1 MSDSST
7 NRDSRSA
14 GDTRT
19 GGGGSTAGDSR
30 IAAVG
35 RLAWFPAGRR
45 SKWVILVFWLIVA
58 AAVAGPAGKL
68 MGAQKNDAVSWLP
81 GSAESTKVI
90 QASGQFQPKDEL
102 PATVVYERPG
112 GVTPA
117 DLASVKAQ
125 MARFDALKPVV
136 RPSVG
141 PIPSQDRQ
149 ALQVQV
155 PIVAGS
161 AGWDALS
168 AAVTQMRSI
177 AKASPAGLSVHFT
190 GAGGVAADSSAA
202 FSGIDGKLL
211 YSALAVVIFILLITY
226 RSPILWL
233 LPVISAGLALTVA
246 QAVVYALATNGLTVN
261 AQSAGI
267 LTVLVF
273 GAGTDYALLLVAR
286 YREELRRHEDRHEA
300 MAFALHRVG
309 PAIFASGATVIAGML
324 CLLVASMNSTQG
336 LGPVAAVGIAVGL
349 MVMLTLLPALLVI
362 FGRWFFWPVHPT
374 FGSADHTATGVWS
387 RVGTRIARA
396 PRAIWIA
403 TSAALLV
410 AALGVLQLN
419 AVGLQNKDSLL
430 GNPDSVVGEQVLA
443 AHFPAGSGQPVIVIA
458 NADRAKEVGAA
469 MAGVS
474 GISSVAPP
482 VVKGDRALLAGTLAV
497 APDSQASIDTVAL
510 VRDAV
515 HQVPGA
521 QAIAGG
527 DSATRGDT
535 LAASSRDNK
544 VIIPLIL
551 FVVFLILMLLLRA
564 VVAPVIL
571 IGTVVLS
578 FGAASGLSAVV
589 FRHVFHFAGADS
601 SLPLFVFVFLVALG
615 IDYNIFLMTR
625 VREEAKEFGTRRGA
639 LIGLAAT
646 GGVITSAGLVLAGT
660 FSVLATLPVVAFAEI
675 GFAVA
680 LGVLLDTLLV
690 RSVLVTA
697 LNLDV
702 GRHMWW
708 PSSLANKRD
717 PEGEPHRATQAHEG
731 ATSGALRRTRTE

>member
-1 MSDSST
+1 MSAD
-7 NRDSRSA
+7 
-14 GDTRT
+14 
-19 GGGGSTAGDSR
+19 R
-30 IAAVG
+30 IGEVG

-45 SKWVILVFWLIVA
+45 TKWAVLIFWLIVA
-58 AAVAGPAGKL
+58 AMVAGPAGKL

-81 GSAESTKVI
+81 GSAESTRVI
-90 QASGQFQPKDEL
+90 QASAQFQPKDEI
-102 PATVVYERPG
+102 PTTVVYERAG
-112 GVTPA
+112 GVTPQ
-117 DLASVKAQ
+117 DLASVTAQ
-125 MARFDALKPVV
+125 IAKFNVLAPVA

-141 PIPSQDRQ
+141 PIPSRDKQ
-149 ALQVQV
+149 AIRVEV
-155 PIVAGS
+155 PINAGS
-161 AGWDALS
+161 AGWDKLAT
-168 AAVTQMRSI
+168 AMDDMRSI
-177 AKASPAGLSVHFT
+177 AKTASPAGLAVHFT
-190 GAGGVAADSSAA
+190 GPGGVAADSSAA

-233 LPVISAGLALTVA
+233 LPVVSAGLALTVA

-309 PAIFASGATVIAGML
+309 PAIFASGVTVIAGML

-336 LGPVAAVGIAVGL
+336 LGPVAAVGIAIGL

-374 FGSADHTATGVWS
+374 FGSADHTATGVWA
-387 RVGTRIARA
+387 RVGARIARA
-396 PRAIWIA
+396 PRAIWVA
-403 TSAALLV
+403 TTAALLV

-419 AVGLQNKDSLL
+419 AVGLQNKDAFF
-430 GNPDSVVGEQVLA
+430 GKPDSVVGEQVLA
-443 AHFPAGSGQPVIVIA
+443 DHFPAGSGQPVIVITA
-458 NADRAKEVGAA
+458 ADQAA
-469 MAGVS
+469 QVRTLMAGVS
-474 GISSVAPP
+474 GISGVAPP
-482 VVKGDRALLAGTLAV
+482 VIKGDRALVAGTLTA
-497 APDSQASIDTVAL
+497 APDSQAAIDTVGQ
-510 VRDAV
+510 VRSWI
-515 HQVPGA
+515 HTIPGA
-521 QAIAGG
+521 QAIADG

-535 LAASSRDNK
+535 LAASSNDNK

-551 FVVFLILMLLLRA
+551 LVVFLILMLLLRA

-578 FGAASGLSAVV
+578 FGAASGLSALF

-625 VREEAKEFGTRRGA
+625 VREEAMQFGTRRGA

-680 LGVLLDTLLV
+680 LGVLLDTLIV

-702 GRHMWW
+702 GRFMWW

-717 PEGEPHRATQAHEG
+717 PERSPAHAAPAYQG
-731 ATSGALRRTRTE
+731 ATSGVLRRPQTR

>member
-1 MSDSST
+1 MSDS
-7 NRDSRSA
+7 
-14 GDTRT
+14 
-19 GGGGSTAGDSR
+19 R
-30 IAAVG
+30 INQVG
-35 RLAWFPAGRR
+35 RLAWLPAGRK
-45 SKWVILVFWLIVA
+45 SKWAVLIFWLIVA

-68 MGAQKNDAVSWLP
+68 MGAQKNDAVAWLP
-81 GSAESTKVI
+81 GSAESTRVI
-90 QASGQFQPKDEL
+90 QASQQFQPKDEL
-102 PATVVYERPG
+102 PATVVYERPA
-112 GVTPA
+112 GVTPQ
-117 DLASVKAQ
+117 DVASVTAQ
-125 MARFDALKPVV
+125 VAKFNALKPVD

-141 PIPSQDRQ
+141 PIPSQDKK
-149 ALQVQV
+149 ALRVEV
-155 PIVAGS
+155 PINAGS
-161 AGWDALS
+161 AGWDRLS
-168 AAVTQMRSI
+168 AAVTDMRSI
-177 AKASPAGLSVHFT
+177 AKTSPAGLAVHFT
-190 GAGGVAADSSAA
+190 GPGGFAADSSAA

-226 RSPILWL
+226 RSPVLWL
-233 LPVISAGLALTVA
+233 LPVVSAGLALTVA
-246 QAVVYALATNGLTVN
+246 QAVIYLLATNADLTVN

-309 PAIFASGATVIAGML
+309 PAIFASGSTVIAGML
-324 CLLVASMNSTQG
+324 CLLVASMNSTKG

-374 FGSADHTATGVWS
+374 FGSVDHTATGVWAK
-387 RVGTRIARA
+387 VGARIARA
-396 PRAIWIA
+396 PRATWIA
-403 TSAALLV
+403 TSAVLV
-410 AALGVLQLN
+410 VAGVGVLQLN
-419 AVGLQNKDSLL
+419 AVGLQNKDAFF
-430 GNPDSVVGEQVLA
+430 GTPDSVVGEQVLA
-443 AHFPAGSGQPVIVIA
+443 AHFPAGAGQPVLVIA
-458 NADRAKEVGAA
+458 KADQATAVRAA
-469 MAGVS
+469 MTGVR
-474 GISSVAPP
+474 GISGVAPP
-482 VVKGDRALLAGTLAV
+482 VVRGDRALLAGTLVV
-497 APDSQASIDTVAL
+497 APDSQAAIDTVGQ

-527 DSATRGDT
+527 DTATRGDT
-535 LAASSRDNK
+535 LQASGNDNK

-551 FVVFLILMLLLRA
+551 SVVFLILMLLLRA
-564 VVAPVIL
+564 VVAPLIL

-578 FGAASGLSAVV
+578 FGAAMGFSALL
-589 FRHVFHFAGADS
+589 FRHVLGFAGADS

-625 VREEAKEFGTRRGA
+625 VHEESKELGTRRGA

-660 FSVLATLPVVAFAEI
+660 FAVLATLPVVSFAEI

-680 LGVLLDTLLV
+680 LGVLLDTVIV

-708 PSSLANKRD
+708 PSSLASKRD
-717 PEGEPHRATQAHEG
+717 PDELPRGATLAPEG
-731 ATSGALRRTRTE
+731 ARDGTRSAAMRRTQTD

>member
-1 MSDSST
+1 MSAD
-7 NRDSRSA
+7 
-14 GDTRT
+14 
-19 GGGGSTAGDSR
+19 
-30 IAAVG
+30 
-35 RLAWFPAGRR
+35 RLAEVGKLARLPAGRR
-45 SKWVILVFWLIVA
+45 SKWAVLIFWVIVA
-58 AAVAGPAGKL
+58 ALAAGSSGLL
-68 MGAQKNDAVSWLP
+68 MGAEKNDATAWLP
-81 GSAESTKVI
+81 VSAESTKVI
-90 QASGQFQPKDEL
+90 QASQQFQSKDEI
-102 PATVVYERPG
+102 PTIVVYERAAG
-112 GVTPA
+112 LTPQ
-117 DLASVKAQ
+117 DMASVTAQ
-125 MARFDALKPVV
+125 VAKFNAVKSVDHA
-136 RPSVG
+136 SVG
-141 PIPSQDRQ
+141 PIPSRDNKS
-149 ALQVQV
+149 LQVAV
-155 PIVAGS
+155 PINAGS
-161 AGWDALS
+161 AGWDKLS
-168 AAVTQMRSI
+168 VAVDDMRSI

-190 GAGGVAADSSAA
+190 GPGGFAADSSAA

-211 YSALAVVIFILLITY
+211 YSALAVVIIILLITY
-226 RSPILWL
+226 RSPVLWL
-233 LPVISAGLALTVA
+233 LPVVSAGLALTVA
-246 QAVVYALATNGLTVN
+246 EAVIYELTKANLTVN

-309 PAIFASGATVIAGML
+309 PAIFASGSTVIAGML
-324 CLLVASMNSTQG
+324 CLLVASMNSSQG

-374 FGSADHTATGVWS
+374 FGSVDHTATGVWA
-387 RVGTRIARA
+387 RVGTRIARR
-396 PRAIWIA
+396 PRAIWVA

-410 AALGVLQLN
+410 AGLGVFQLN
-419 AVGLQNKDSLL
+419 AVGLQNKDAFF
-430 GNPDSVVGEQVLA
+430 GTPDSVVGEQVLA
-443 AHFPAGSGQPVIVIA
+443 EHFPAGAGQPVIVIA
-458 NADRAKEVGAA
+458 NADRAAAVGTA

-482 VVKGDRALLAGTLAV
+482 LVKGDRALVAGTLAV
-497 APDSQASIDTVAL
+497 APDSQAAIDTVAG

-515 HQVPGA
+515 HQIPGA

-535 LAASSRDNK
+535 LQAASNDNK

-551 FVVFLILMLLLRA
+551 FVVFVILMLLLRA
-564 VVAPVIL
+564 VTAPLIL
-571 IGTVVLS
+571 VGTVVLS
-578 FGAASGLSAVV
+578 FGAAMGLSSLV
-589 FRHVFHFAGADS
+589 FRHVFSFAGADS

-625 VREEAKEFGTRRGA
+625 VREEARKFGTRRGA

-675 GFAVA
+675 GFTVA
-680 LGVLLDTLLV
+680 LGVLLDTIIV

-708 PSSLANKRD
+708 PSGLATKRETELA
-717 PEGEPHRATQAHEG
+717 PSHAAVSHQGSR
-731 ATSGALRRTRTE
+731 SGVMRRTQTD

>member
-1 MSDSST
+1 MSDSRTTDDSPIT
-7 NRDSRSA
+7 N
-14 GDTRT
+14 
-19 GGGGSTAGDSR
+19 
-30 IAAVG
+30 VG

-45 SKWVILVFWLIVA
+45 SKWAVLIFWLIVA
-58 AAVAGPAGKL
+58 AMVAGPAGKL
-68 MGAQKNDAVSWLP
+68 MGAEKNDAVSWLP

-90 QASGQFQPKDEL
+90 QASQQFQPKDEL

-112 GVTPA
+112 GVTPQ
-117 DLASVKAQ
+117 DMASVTAQ
-125 MARFDALKPVV
+125 IAKFNALKPVA

-141 PIPSQDRQ
+141 PIPSADKQ

-161 AGWDALS
+161 AGWDTLS
-168 AAVTQMRSI
+168 AAVADMRSI

-190 GAGGVAADSSAA
+190 GAGGFAADSSAA

-226 RSPILWL
+226 RSPVLWL
-233 LPVISAGLALTVA
+233 LPVVSAGLALTVA
-246 QAVVYALATNGLTVN
+246 QAVIYLLATNGLTVN

-309 PAIFASGATVIAGML
+309 PAIFASGSTVIAGML

-374 FGSADHTATGVWS
+374 FGSVDHTATGVWA
-387 RVGTRIARA
+387 RVGTRIARR
-396 PRAIWIA
+396 PRAIWVA

-410 AALGVLQLN
+410 AGLGVLQLN
-419 AVGLQNKDSLL
+419 AVGLQNKDAFF
-430 GNPDSVVGEQVLA
+430 GTPDSVVGEQVLA
-443 AHFPAGSGQPVIVIA
+443 RHFPAGAGQPVIVIA
-458 NADRAKEVGAA
+458 NADRAAAVGTA
-469 MAGVS
+469 MAGVN

-482 VVKGDRALLAGTLAV
+482 VVRGDRALLAGTLAV
-497 APDSQASIDTVAL
+497 APDSQAAIDTVGV
-510 VRDAV
+510 VRQAV
-515 HQVPGA
+515 HQVPDA

-535 LAASSRDNK
+535 LQAASNDNK

-551 FVVFLILMLLLRA
+551 FVVFVILMLLLRA
-564 VVAPVIL
+564 VTAPLIL
-571 IGTVVLS
+571 VGTVVLS
-578 FGAASGLSAVV
+578 FGAAMGLSSLA
-589 FRHVFHFAGADS
+589 FRHGFNFAGADS

-625 VREEAKEFGTRRGA
+625 VREEAKQVGTRRGA

-660 FSVLATLPVVAFAEI
+660 FAVLATLPVVAFAEI

-680 LGVLLDTLLV
+680 LGVLLDTIIV

-702 GRHMWW
+702 GRQMWW
-708 PSSLANKRD
+708 PSSLANTRD
-717 PEGEPHRATQAHEG
+717 PEEAPGHAAVSQKGSRAGVMPTQNRRAQN
-731 ATSGALRRTRTE
+731 RRTQTD

>member
-1 MSDSST
+1 M
-7 NRDSRSA
+7 
-14 GDTRT
+14 
-19 GGGGSTAGDSR
+19 
-30 IAAVG
+30 
-35 RLAWFPAGRR
+35 
-45 SKWVILVFWLIVA
+45 
-58 AAVAGPAGKL
+58 
-68 MGAQKNDAVSWLP
+68 
-81 GSAESTKVI
+81 
-90 QASGQFQPKDEL
+90 
-102 PATVVYERPG
+102 
-112 GVTPA
+112 
-117 DLASVKAQ
+117 
-125 MARFDALKPVV
+125 
-136 RPSVG
+136 PS
-141 PIPSQDRQ
+141 
-149 ALQVQV
+149 
-155 PIVAGS
+155 
-161 AGWDALS
+161 
-168 AAVTQMRSI
+168 
-177 AKASPAGLSVHFT
+177 
-190 GAGGVAADSSAA
+190 
-202 FSGIDGKLL
+202 
-211 YSALAVVIFILLITY
+211 
-226 RSPILWL
+226 
-233 LPVISAGLALTVA
+233 
-246 QAVVYALATNGLTVN
+246 NGLTVN

-324 CLLVASMNSTQG
+324 CLLVASMNSTKG

-374 FGSADHTATGVWS
+374 YGSPDHTATGVWAK
-387 RVGTRIARA
+387 VGARIARA
-396 PRAIWIA
+396 PRAIWVA

-410 AALGVLQLN
+410 AAVGVLQLH
-419 AVGLQNKDSLL
+419 AVGLQNKDAFF
-430 GNPDSVVGEQVLA
+430 GKPDSVVGEQVLSQ
-443 AHFPAGSGQPVIVIA
+443 HFPAGAGQPVIVIA
-458 NADRAKEVGAA
+458 NADRVTAVREA
-469 MAGVS
+469 MAGIYGVS
-474 GISSVAPP
+474 GIAPP
-482 VVKGDRALLAGTLAV
+482 VVKGDRALLAATLSA
-497 APDSQASIDTVAL
+497 APDSQVAIDTVGR
-510 VRDAV
+510 VRDAI
-515 HQVPGA
+515 HLVPGA
-521 QAIAGG
+521 DAVAGG
-527 DSATRGDT
+527 DTATRGDT
-535 LAASSRDNK
+535 LQASGDDNK

-578 FGAASGLSAVV
+578 FGAASGLSALV

-625 VREEAKEFGTRRGA
+625 VREEARQFGTRRGA

-660 FSVLATLPVVAFAEI
+660 FAVLATLPVVAFAEI

-680 LGVLLDTLLV
+680 LGVLLDTLIV

-717 PEGEPHRATQAHEG
+717 TDPDRETARASQVHEG
-731 ATSGALRRTRTE
+731 AASGVLRRTQAE